1 MANDPDANDPRVLW
15 QNQETEKVTITLDD
29 VRRKAARMEKR
40 VYWRNVR
47 EYSAGAVVI
56 AFFTAALWHEHG
68 WRLAPQLL
76 LIAATVYV
84 MFQLHRRGTARS
96 MPADTGLRESLDF
109 HVRELTKQRDALHS
123 IWLWY
128 LLPFIPGFVAA
139 FVVTA
144 VDRGINSRAIIAA
157 VGALLIFA
165 GIWALNE
172 WAARKI
178 DRRIQELRRMK
189 VDDR

>member
-47 EYSAGAVVI
+47 EYAAGAVVI
-56 AFFTAALWHEHG
+56 AFFTAALWREHG

-109 HVRELTKQRDALHS
+109 HVRELTKQRDALHN